1 MSPQQSK
8 VHVYSKWFIYH
19 KAIFRLYLSYPGND
33 LSCRTHPT
41 HYIILALY
49 VCIACLCLFL
59 MLVECFVCTITYT
72 WSNTNYDCETKGN
85 EKNTKIFSLML
96 RFFFCCPVLF
106 VFFFKR
112 SMTMVVAFHKLP
124 SFSTISFQ
132 PNFSQ
137 HTISCCVIKEI
148 IMKKSDLIDFSYNV
162 DLWCRWRYARSPR
175 WVYTSR
181 KVNLRRF
188 FCLFFDFF
196 FFHQNSILD
205 SPYR

>member
-1 MSPQQSK
+1 M
-8 VHVYSKWFIYH
+8 YSKWFIYH
-19 KAIFRLYLSYPGND
+19 KVIFRLYLSYPGND

-41 HYIILALY
+41 HYVIPALY

-59 MLVECFVCTITYT
+59 TLVECFVCTITYA
-72 WSNTNYDCETKGN
+72 WSNTNWDCETKGN

-96 RFFFCCPVLF
+96 RFFCCCSVLF

-112 SMTMVVAFHKLP
+112 SMTMVVVFHKLP

-148 IMKKSDLIDFSYNV
+148 IIKKSDPIGFSYNI
-162 DLWCRWRYARSPR
+162 DLWCRWRYARSLH

-188 FCLFFDFF
+188 FFAFVFCF
-196 FFHQNSILD
+196 SI
-205 SPYR
+205 RTVF

>member
-1 MSPQQSK
+1 MKKIQKSS
-8 VHVYSKWFIYH
+8 VWCYGF
-19 KAIFRLYLSYPGND
+19 F
-33 LSCRTHPT
+33 
-41 HYIILALY
+41 
-49 VCIACLCLFL
+49 LF
-59 MLVECFVCTITYT
+59 
-72 WSNTNYDCETKGN
+72 
-85 EKNTKIFSLML
+85 
-96 RFFFCCPVLF
+96 VLF
-106 VFFFKR
+106 GFFFKR
-112 SMTMVVAFHKLP
+112 SMTMVVVFHKLP

-188 FCLFFDFF
+188 FCLFFVF
-196 FFHQNSILD
+196 FFHQNSISITFFVTVILLFILIIQWLKLYSWLFSITNLKKKALVISKPTLRALSWFFNYFIYVYIYED
-205 SPYR
+205 LCVVINHEIQAHENLV

>member
-8 VHVYSKWFIYH
+8 VHAYSKWFIYH

-41 HYIILALY
+41 HYIIPTLY

-96 RFFFCCPVLF
+96 RFFSFCFVWLF
-106 VFFFKR
+106 F
-112 SMTMVVAFHKLP
+112 L
-124 SFSTISFQ
+124 
-132 PNFSQ
+132 N
-137 HTISCCVIKEI
+137 
-148 IMKKSDLIDFSYNV
+148 D
-162 DLWCRWRYARSPR
+162 RWRWSLYFISYRLFLQSAF
-175 WVYTSR
+175 SR
-181 KVNLRRF
+181 IF
-188 FCLFFDFF
+188 P
-196 FFHQNSILD
+196 SIQFLAVF
-205 SPYR
+205 SKK

>member
-1 MSPQQSK
+1 MLRFFFVVLFCLFFFLNDRWRWSL
-8 VHVYSKWFIYH
+8 YFI
-19 KAIFRLYLSYPGND
+19 
-33 LSCRTHPT
+33 SCR
-41 HYIILALY
+41 
-49 VCIACLCLFL
+49 LFL
-59 MLVECFVCTITYT
+59 QSAF
-72 WSNTNYDCETKGN
+72 DCETKGN

-106 VFFFKR
+106 VCFFKR

-148 IMKKSDLIDFSYNV
+148 IIKKSDPIGFSYNI
-162 DLWCRWRYARSPR
+162 DLWCRWRYARSLH

-188 FCLFFDFF
+188 FFAFVFCF
-196 FFHQNSILD
+196 SI
-205 SPYR
+205 RTVF

>member
-41 HYIILALY
+41 HYIIPALY

-96 RFFFCCPVLF
+96 RFFSFCFVWLF
-106 VFFFKR
+106 F
-112 SMTMVVAFHKLP
+112 L
-124 SFSTISFQ
+124 
-132 PNFSQ
+132 N
-137 HTISCCVIKEI
+137 
-148 IMKKSDLIDFSYNV
+148 D
-162 DLWCRWRYARSPR
+162 RWRWSLYFISYRLFLQSAF
-175 WVYTSR
+175 SR
-181 KVNLRRF
+181 IF
-188 FCLFFDFF
+188 P
-196 FFHQNSILD
+196 SIQFLAVL
-205 SPYR
+205 SKK